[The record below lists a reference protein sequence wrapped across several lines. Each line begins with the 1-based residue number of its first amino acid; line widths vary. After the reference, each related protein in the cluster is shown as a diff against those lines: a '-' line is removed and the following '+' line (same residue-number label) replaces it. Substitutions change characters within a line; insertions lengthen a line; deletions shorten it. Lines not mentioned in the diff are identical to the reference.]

1 MATGIPPKEMQK
13 CKKISVS
20 LSYEG
25 KEAVESVLNYEGK
38 QFEIQLPINGNGKNL
53 FFFGDNIDA
62 LAYLLKQGYKNKIKL
77 IYIDPPFATASNFVN
92 RKQEHAR

>member
-1 MATGIPPKEMQK
+1 MATGIPPKETQK

-38 QFEIQLPINGNGKNL
+38 QFEIQFPINGNGKNL
-53 FFFGDNIDA
+53 FFFG
-62 LAYLLKQGYKNKIKL
+62 
-77 IYIDPPFATASNFVN
+77 
-92 RKQEHAR
+92 